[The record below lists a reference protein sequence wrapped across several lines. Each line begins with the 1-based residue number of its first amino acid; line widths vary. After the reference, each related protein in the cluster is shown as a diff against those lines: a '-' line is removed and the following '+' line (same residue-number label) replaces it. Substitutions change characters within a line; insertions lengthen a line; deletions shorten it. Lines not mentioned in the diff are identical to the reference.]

1 MSEECQIHHK
11 KLPCDE
17 CKAEQQKKQE
27 LYDPNPCGGNST
39 HCDGDCDN
47 CSFSEDNYPDS
58 ADDED
63 DDWDYP

>member
-1 MSEECQIHHK
+1 MSEECQVHHK

-27 LYDPNPCGGNST
+27 LYDPDPCGGNST

-47 CSFSEDNYPDS
+47 CSFSEDKYYS
-58 ADDED
+58 EFEEDEE
-63 DDWDYP
+63 